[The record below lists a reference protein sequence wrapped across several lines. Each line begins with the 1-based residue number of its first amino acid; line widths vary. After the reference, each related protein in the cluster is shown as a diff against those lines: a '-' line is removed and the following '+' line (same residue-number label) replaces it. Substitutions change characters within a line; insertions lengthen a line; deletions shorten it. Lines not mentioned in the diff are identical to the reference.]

1 MAGSPIQSAG
11 RRFIAKFGVSFA
23 WALFFSAVL
32 GSAVFFRVRRDV
44 AEETLTWHAEVRLW
58 LERFELFT
66 YDWRARALGEA
77 SQRKDDVVLLALDEE
92 TLANAREGNDLSLSV
107 RPWPRELLGQLMQ
120 QALTEGAKQVIL
132 DIPLSDTSP
141 RQCGGRGDFV
151 SADDE
156 ALRKRID
163 QQPGKMMLTFR
174 ALEKPARSADRELKP
189 FLLKVGEYPSE
200 TEAREPVRRV
210 LTARAP
216 AYLVPKG
223 QGVEL
228 WAAAFSDAKAKDLA
242 AQLDLKGTP
251 TVRPEG
257 ADDLRYEVGSAWLL
271 ATLGEVEVAEGDLT
285 RLPRLRGLEAP
296 VPAALTANAMLG
308 ASNLG
313 RDVDGRVRAVPLLW
327 VTEVGG
333 RTRVLPSAALRA
345 AMRALGQSKVVLRDG
360 RLHLGKVQVPIDD
373 EGYLHL
379 RWDTS
384 EVGRGPRGTLKRS
397 VPLWRL
403 AVNQTDAGGVRHHD
417 NELNDRVAILSDASG
432 PPVATPVGEVQ
443 SGAVLAQAVNN
454 LLSGVGV
461 DRAPPELDF
470 YAVAA
475 MAFAGAFVAV
485 SLSSLFRRAGWLSM
499 AFVLLAVL
507 AAYAFIARQV
517 FVQQQRW
524 VVMVAP
530 MSAFALTY
538 LASLGYATALER
550 TVREFMGRALGRA
563 LPSEVTARLES
574 NVSLMKPERRAI
586 AVYMSDIDGFTTL
599 AHQLE
604 PETYVQVLQDYLGR
618 MTRMVLDTQG
628 NVDKY
633 LGDGIMAFWGAPVHL
648 ENPAARACEAALLM
662 VAQFEKRKLAWEK
675 RVKRPIA
682 YRAGIDFGEALVGE
696 MGTEHRATYTV
707 MGEPVASAF
716 RLEAIAK
723 RWDVRVLVTDAVVE
737 QAGEKFVFREIDVVR
752 LPRREKPVRVYELVG
767 RSGELDSPRLERL
780 QKYAAA
786 LGAYQAGRFKEA
798 RHLFMVMNEDAAVRK
813 YIARAGK
820 YEEKPPPEGWD
831 GVAEGEA

>member
-1 MAGSPIQSAG
+1 MAGTPIQSAG
-11 RRFIAKFGVSFA
+11 RRFIAKFGVAFA
-23 WALFFSAVL
+23 WALFFSAVF
-32 GSAVFFRVRRDV
+32 GAAVFFRVRRDH
-44 AEETLTWHAEVRLW
+44 AEDTLTWHAEVRLL
-58 LERFELFT
+58 LERFELVS
-66 YDWRARALGEA
+66 YDWRARALGDA
-77 SQRKDDVVLLALDEE
+77 SQRRDDVVLLALDDE

-107 RPWPRELLGQLMQ
+107 RPWPRELLGGLMQ
-120 QALTEGAKQVIL
+120 QALTEGARQVIL
-132 DIPLSDTSP
+132 DMPLTDTSP
-141 RQCGGRGDFV
+141 RQCGGNV

-174 ALEKPARSADRELKP
+174 ALEKPPRAADRELKP
-189 FLLKVGEYPSE
+189 FLLRVGEYPSE
-200 TEAREPVRRV
+200 LEAREPVRRV

-228 WAAAFSDAKAKDLA
+228 WAAAFSEAKARELHGALK
-242 AQLDLKGTP
+242 LDGNP
-251 TVRPEG
+251 VVRPEG
-257 ADDLRYEVGSAWLL
+257 ADDLRYEVGAAWLL
-271 ATLGEVEVAEGDLT
+271 ATLAEVDVDGADLA
-285 RLPRLRGLEAP
+285 RLPRLRGLETP
-296 VPAALTANAMLG
+296 VPATLTSSALHG

-327 VTEVGG
+327 VSDVAG
-333 RTRVLPSAALRA
+333 RQRVLPSAALRA
-345 AMRALGQSKVVLRDG
+345 AMRALGETKVVVRDR
-360 RLHLGKVQVPIDD
+360 RLQIGKVSVPVD
-373 EGYLHL
+373 EQGYLSL
-379 RWDTS
+379 AWDTS
-384 EVGRGPRGTLKRS
+384 EVGRGARGTVKRS

-403 AVNQTDAGGVRHHD
+403 AVNLSDAGGVKHHD
-417 NELNDRVAILSDASG
+417 NELTDRVAILTDATG
-432 PPVATPVGEVQ
+432 PGVATPVGEVQ
-443 SGAVLAQAVNN
+443 AGAVMAQAVNN

-461 DRAPPELDF
+461 ERAPQELDF
-470 YAVAA
+470 YAVVA

-499 AFVLLAVL
+499 AFVLVAVL

-517 FVQQQRW
+517 FVQNHRW

-530 MSAFALTY
+530 MTAFALTY

-563 LPSEVTARLES
+563 LPTEIAARLES
-574 NVSLMKPERRAI
+574 NVSLMRPERRAI

-604 PETYVQVLQDYLGR
+604 PETYVQVLQEYLGR
-618 MTRMVLDTQG
+618 MTRTVLDTQG

-648 ENPAARACEAALLM
+648 QEPAVSACEAALLM
-662 VAQFEKRKLAWEK
+662 NAQFEKRKGAWEK
-675 RVKRPIA
+675 RVKKPIT

-716 RLEAIAK
+716 RLEAMAK
-723 RWDVRVLVTDAVVE
+723 KWDVRIVVTESVVE
-737 QAGEKFVFREIDVVR
+737 QAGEKYVFRELDLVR
-752 LPRREKPVRVYELVG
+752 LPRIEKPVRIYELIG
-767 RSGELDSPRLERL
+767 KASDLDAGRLERL
-780 QKYAAA
+780 QKYAVA
-786 LGAYQAGRFKEA
+786 LGAYQARRFKEA
-798 RHLFMVMNEDAAVRK
+798 RHLFMLMNEDAAVKR
-813 YIARAGK
+813 YIARSAK
-820 YEEKPPPEGWD
+820 YEETPPPETWD
-831 GVAEGEA
+831 GVADPES